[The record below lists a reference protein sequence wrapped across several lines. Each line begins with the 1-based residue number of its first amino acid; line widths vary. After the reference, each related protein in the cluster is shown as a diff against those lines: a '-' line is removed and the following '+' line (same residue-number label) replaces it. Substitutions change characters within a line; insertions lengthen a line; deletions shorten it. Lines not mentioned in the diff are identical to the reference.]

1 MHASNSKILTSIRNC
16 ARLHDRVVNKIL
28 HEFELKYIHA
38 ILMNYVSDNEG
49 ISYRELVEITFRDA
63 VTIHKDMKL
72 LQAYGLLT
80 RKPSRNDKRQSHVYL
95 TLNGKKILLKMNK
108 KLTDF
113 NDTILSELSKPDLK
127 TLNNAISIIMD
138 KVESH
143 L

>member
-1 MHASNSKILTSIRNC
+1 MHILSGKTLTSIRNC
-16 ARLHDRVVNKIL
+16 ARLYDREANKIL
-28 HEFELKYIHA
+28 HEFEIKYIHA

-49 ISYRELVEITFRDA
+49 ISYRELVEIAFRDA

-80 RKPSRNDKRQSHVYL
+80 RKPNRNDKRQTYVYL
-95 TLNGKKILLKMNK
+95 TTHGKTLLSKINK
-108 KLTDF
+108 KLNDF
-113 NDTILSELSKPDLK
+113 NTKILSELSKPDLK
-127 TLNNAISIIMD
+127 TLNNAVSIIMD